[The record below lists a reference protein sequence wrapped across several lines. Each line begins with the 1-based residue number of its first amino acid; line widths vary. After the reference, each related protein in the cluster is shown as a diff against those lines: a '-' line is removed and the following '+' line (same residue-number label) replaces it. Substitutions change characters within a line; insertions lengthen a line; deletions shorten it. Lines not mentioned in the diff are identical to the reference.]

1 MEFSTPTEAQ
11 QAFKIVS
18 KDQEYPFMQPYHEGI
33 RVGMQVVLMRL
44 AARLDPSRGPFEYD
58 AVMDSINKS
67 LGV

>member
-1 MEFSTPTEAQ
+1 MEFPTLIEAQ

-44 AARLDPSRGPFEYD
+44 TSRLDPSRGPFKYD
-58 AVMDSINKS
+58 AIMDSINRPS
-67 LGV
+67 EE